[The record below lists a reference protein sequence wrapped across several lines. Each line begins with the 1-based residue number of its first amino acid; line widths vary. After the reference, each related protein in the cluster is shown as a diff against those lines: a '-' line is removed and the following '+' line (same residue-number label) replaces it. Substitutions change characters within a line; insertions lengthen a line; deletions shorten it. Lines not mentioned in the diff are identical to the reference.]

1 MFVNLKKEAWF
12 FLKKVE
18 RKDRQM
24 EHPVFAHLNRS
35 IDPCGKLAIQNI
47 FLSRCRLMSIFRQD
61 NKEFSNRIKAK
72 LIVIKNM

>member
-1 MFVNLKKEAWF
+1 
-12 FLKKVE
+12 
-18 RKDRQM
+18 M